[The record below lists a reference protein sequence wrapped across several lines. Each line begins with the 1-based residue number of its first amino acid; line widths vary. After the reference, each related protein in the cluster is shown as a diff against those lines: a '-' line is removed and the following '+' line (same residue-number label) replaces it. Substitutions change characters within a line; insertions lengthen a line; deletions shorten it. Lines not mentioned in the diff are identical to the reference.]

1 MPKDIFQHHSFQTGN
16 SLKKKISNKDLEK
29 FSRQILIDKIGLEGQ
44 LKIFESK
51 VLIVGCGG
59 LGSIAAT
66 YLSMSGVRKIGLV
79 DNDKI
84 ELSNIPR
91 QLLFFE
97 KDIGKYKT
105 DILKKKLSKQNP
117 DSVIEI
123 FNKKFSKGNSKEIL
137 KKYNIVLDC
146 SDNFSTKYLL
156 NDQCYK
162 YKKVL
167 VSAAL
172 FNFELQLFAFKS
184 WVAGL
189 PCYRCIFPKKTFQS
203 KNCSRLGILS
213 TVAGIGGIFQAN
225 MVLNIILEK
234 SNKFFK
240 MFYLY
245 NSLTGVNKII
255 KINKNRNCKICNKIK
270 F

>member
-1 MPKDIFQHHSFQTGN
+1 MRRDIYQHHSFQTVN
-16 SLKKKISNKDLEK
+16 NLKKKISSKDLEK

-51 VLIVGCGG
+51 ILIVGCGG

-66 YLSMSGVRKIGLV
+66 YLSMSGVKKIGLV

-91 QLLFFE
+91 QLFFFE
-97 KDIGKYKT
+97 QDIGKYKA
-105 DILKKKLSKQNP
+105 DVLKKKLSKQNP
-117 DSVIEI
+117 DSVIET
-123 FNKKFSKGNSKEIL
+123 FNKRFSIGNSKEIL
-137 KKYNIVLDC
+137 KNYKIVLDC

-162 YKKVL
+162 YKKIL

-184 WVAGL
+184 WLGGL

-203 KNCSRLGILS
+203 TNCSRLGILS
-213 TVAGIGGIFQAN
+213 TVAGIGGMFQAN
-225 MVLNIILEK
+225 MALNIILEK
-234 SNKFFK
+234 SNKLFK
-240 MFYLY
+240 IFHLY
-245 NSLTGVNKII
+245 NSLTGENKII
-255 KINKNRNCKICNKIK
+255 EISKNKSCKVCNKIK